1 MHNIFHII
9 TLLASL
15 FAAQFLTGCGLN
27 DLTQAEPDQWER
39 NQFERSVAKSV
50 RKAVNMP
57 GIDNGSTLII
67 TSHGDTLLAPVD
79 TVFLRADLRT
89 VYVDIQSPEYPK
101 GMTSRAMNFI
111 EGVTVTAV
119 ISGMILL
126 ILLGIF
132 IIVVRRQHGRNS
144 LIKRAIEHGY
154 TLPESF
160 YTGVSKAPDVTVN
173 QIITPEG
180 SQAPAQGGVSDG
192 GDCPPPPPSTP
203 STPSPGINIAA
214 VKDAVKEAAGLK
226 ASATPLRDLR
236 NGMIMVGIGLIIFIS
251 FAIGDN
257 PAFGFFVGGILAV
270 LGGAKIFTYYCGR
283 NN

>member
-15 FAAQFLTGCGLN
+15 VVAQFLTGCGLN
-27 DLTQAEPDQWER
+27 ELTQAEPDQWER
-39 NQFERSVAKSV
+39 SQFERSVAKSV

-67 TSHGDTLLAPVD
+67 TSRGDTLLAPTD
-79 TVFLRADLRT
+79 TTLLRADLRT
-89 VYVDIQSPEYPK
+89 VYVDIQSPKYPK
-101 GMTSRAMNFI
+101 GMTHMAMNFI
-111 EGVTVTAV
+111 EGVAVTAA
-119 ISGMILL
+119 ICGMILL

-144 LIKRAIEHGY
+144 LIKKAIEHGY

-160 YTGVSKAPDVTVN
+160 YTGVPQSPDVTVN
-173 QIITPEG
+173 QIIAPEG
-180 SQAPAQGGVSDG
+180 SQDPARVAVNDG
-192 GDCPPPPPSTP
+192 DDCPPPPPS
-203 STPSPGINIAA
+203 SPAPAINIGA

-236 NGMIMVGIGLIIFIS
+236 NGMIMVGFGLIIFVS

-257 PAFGFFVGGILAV
+257 PAFGFFVGGVLAV
-270 LGGAKIFTYYCGR
+270 LGVAKISTYYIGR